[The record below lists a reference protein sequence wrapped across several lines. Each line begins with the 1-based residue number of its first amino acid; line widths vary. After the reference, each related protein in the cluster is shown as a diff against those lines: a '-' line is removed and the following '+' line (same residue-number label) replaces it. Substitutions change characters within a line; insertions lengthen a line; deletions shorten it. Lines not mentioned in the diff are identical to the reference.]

1 MPMPNLNQLEVKHIY
16 SFSPFGD
23 PKHIRGNKDMFKST
37 FRNTLQEDTP
47 FFRDK
52 MEPYNVK
59 HGLVDP
65 SHTFTYPLNHKTKKE
80 KNYLAYDLK
89 NGNDKSST
97 EL

>member
-1 MPMPNLNQLEVKHIY
+1 
-16 SFSPFGD
+16 
-23 PKHIRGNKDMFKST
+23 
-37 FRNTLQEDTP
+37 
-47 FFRDK
+47 

-89 NGNDKSST
+89 HGNDKSST
-97 EL
+97 